1 MILALCIDD
10 CLGLGFN
17 GRRQSRDS
25 AVYTD
30 LGAEAADA
38 PIWVAERSAP
48 LFTDTGANIKFTGG
62 SFDEAGTGEYCFVE
76 FCSPALLESRTEKI
90 IIYRWNRRYPA
101 DMKLDIELGAWR
113 LESTA
118 DFPGSS
124 HENITKEV
132 YVRE

>member
-1 MILALCIDD
+1 MILALCTDD
-10 CLGLGFN
+10 RLGLCFN

-25 AVYTD
+25 AVYAE
-30 LGAEAADA
+30 LSAEAAGA
-38 PIWVAERSAP
+38 PIWVAERSAA
-48 LFTDTGANIKFTGG
+48 LFTVTGANIKLSGG

-76 FCSPALLESRTEKI
+76 FCSPASLESRAEKI

-101 DMKLDIELGAWR
+101 DMKLNIELGAWH
-113 LESTA
+113 LESTF

-124 HENITKEV
+124 HEKITKEV